1 MYSVMTEPHARA
13 RHATEYQRL
22 KVWFARRLH
31 ELGLDEVAPHD
42 PLDPFHPYNQAFDP
56 LIKEAERLW
65 RQNHQYWPSPLQ
77 LTHAFFQMSD
87 PIKAEHLTS

>member
-31 ELGLDEVAPHD
+31 ELGLM
-42 PLDPFHPYNQAFDP
+42 
-56 LIKEAERLW
+56 RLLHMIHW
-65 RQNHQYWPSPLQ
+65 IRFTPITKPSI
-77 LTHAFFQMSD
+77 H
-87 PIKAEHLTS
+87 

>member
-31 ELGLDEVAPHD
+31 ELGLDEVVNDGVLTVAVVILGILSALDLIHD
-42 PLDPFHPYNQAFDP
+42 Y
-56 LIKEAERLW
+56 
-65 RQNHQYWPSPLQ
+65 
-77 LTHAFFQMSD
+77 
-87 PIKAEHLTS
+87 